1 MFKKFTLNPHTLT
14 RLIWHNPHV
23 LCLNHATLLEG
34 EESLLDLEVERVRRP
49 GLLAKADRTG
59 DRAGRRVDSV
69 ADSREHLFAS
79 EERAGGCK
87 SDLSVGEAVRGDV
100 SSWSEELRCPTR
112 RNGQTILGAR
122 TFQNV
127 VRVRCRDGP
136 ERIGIGL
143 NRTFQNHVH
152 QQQVDR
158 QRGPSHTLPSLT
170 LCLSRG
176 AMKATATGLHM
187 DRPRLGARELI
198 ETTPPVATGCFLP
211 TLTLSLLI
219 WHMEHAMWLGGCE
232 VSLSNCAAT
241 RRAQITNRPA
251 RRQSPRVW
259 VPPTSLQVVAPAA
272 RRWCLARFVRARGP
286 RGRHWP

>member
-1 MFKKFTLNPHTLT
+1 M
-14 RLIWHNPHV
+14 
-23 LCLNHATLLEG
+23 C
-34 EESLLDLEVERVRRP
+34 RR
-49 GLLAKADRTG
+49 GL
-59 DRAGRRVDSV
+59 
-69 ADSREHLFAS
+69 
-79 EERAGGCK
+79 
-87 SDLSVGEAVRGDV
+87 
-100 SSWSEELRCPTR
+100 
-112 RNGQTILGAR
+112 RNCGAQLGATDKLFWGHAR
-122 TFQNV
+122 FKTCCV
-127 VRVRCRDGP
+127 CAAVTGLR
-136 ERIGIGL
+136 ELELEL

-170 LCLSRG
+170 LCLSHG